1 MKEKIELQLAD
12 VAAQIEQANNDYVA
26 LVHALNAQAAKLQL
40 ALIYASDKEPD
51 VQAIL
56 DDAAKADVLK

>member
-12 VAAQIEQANNDYVA
+12 IANQMKQNAENYRAVNDALAAQELLLNQA
-26 LVHALNAQAAKLQL
+26 L
-40 ALIYASDKEPD
+40 ALAQDVAPD

-56 DDAAKADVLK
+56 DDAAKP